1 MSMKFFYR
9 ILFLIMTISSFSQNQ
24 LWKGYY
30 SYNETTAVTQDGATF
45 YFATSNS
52 VFAYDLNNN
61 ATEIYNTING
71 LKIDEITTL
80 AYAADYK
87 KLIVGSSNGKV
98 ALIDIA
104 ADKIYHLN
112 DIYNKN
118 GLSDQ
123 QKKINRIVIHAGH
136 AYLATGYGITAV
148 RLNDNHFGDTFFV
161 GTGGAEV
168 NVKSIAIFNNQ
179 MYAAAENE
187 GLKKANLN
195 ANLIDY
201 NNWQVIDFGNWLDVL
216 TFENQL
222 VGVKEDLSLNT
233 IAVNNTIAQV
243 GEVWG
248 GFQRLNS
255 TNGKL
260 VEVAEETVRLLETD
274 FSVSADLI
282 LPYAQKGGLRDAI
295 YANNS
300 FFVASNQQGA
310 LKILVQDKDNRE
322 KLSPSG
328 PLSNNVFSISIH
340 NNDLWFTFGG
350 YGASMNPYLP
360 FGLTMYGLSYMK
372 GFQTWETIST
382 DELND
387 MKATVNV
394 SFNPQSP
401 NKAYISSFYSGLGVM
416 DLSSKNISIYNGD
429 NSNALTSITTNDTRL
444 NGVAFDKN
452 GVGWLTNSGVKPQ
465 LISIDKNDQL
475 SAYSASALEN
485 TSTNNFYLAPIIDK
499 NGTKW
504 IGSLYDGLFAF
515 NEVQNN
521 RSMHIGS
528 GNNLPS
534 DNVRALAIDYNNQL
548 WIGTSRGLRILSNV
562 DQFLSSNQ
570 LTPTNIVIEDDGLA
584 QELFYE
590 QDILA
595 ITVDGSNNKW
605 VSIAESGVFLI
616 SANGSETIYKFT
628 AENTPL
634 PSNEIL
640 SIAVDGITGEVFFG
654 SRKGVVSFKNYATTP
669 TKNLD
674 NIKVYPNP
682 VRPDFTGEVKI
693 SGLVSN
699 ATVKIT
705 DVSGNL
711 VYETRSFGGTVTWN
725 TYSFSGSKVPSG
737 VYMIFVNSDDGSLSE
752 VKKLMIIR

>member
-1 MSMKFFYR
+1 MSMNFFYR
-9 ILFLIMTISSFSQNQ
+9 IFFLMMAIGSFSQNQ

-30 SYNETTAVTQDGATF
+30 SYNETTAVIQQGATF

-52 VFAYDLNNN
+52 IFAYDSNHKT
-61 ATEIYNTING
+61 TEIYNTVNG
-71 LKIDEITTL
+71 LKIDEIVTL
-80 AYAADYK
+80 AYAPDYQ
-87 KLIVGSSNGKV
+87 KLVVGSSNGKV

-112 DIYNKN
+112 DIFNKS
-118 GLSDQ
+118 GLSDH
-123 QKKINRIVIHAGH
+123 QKKINRITIHGGH
-136 AYLATGYGITAV
+136 AYLATGYGITTV
-148 RLNDNHFGDTFFV
+148 RLIDNHFGDTFFI
-161 GTGGAEV
+161 GTGGEEV
-168 NVKSIAIFNNQ
+168 NVRSIAILNNQ
-179 MYAAAENE
+179 MYAVAENE
-187 GLKKANLN
+187 GLKKAALN
-195 ANLIDY
+195 TNLIDY
-201 NNWQVIDFGNWLDVL
+201 NNWQVIDFDNWLDVL
-216 TFENQL
+216 AYENQL
-222 VGVKEDLSLNT
+222 VGVKDDLSLNT
-233 IAVNNTIAQV
+233 IAVNNNIVQV

-248 GFQRLNS
+248 GFKRLNTS
-255 TNGKL
+255 NGKL
-260 VEVAEETVRLLETD
+260 VEVSEETVRLFEND
-274 FSVSADLI
+274 FSVSSDLVM
-282 LPYAQKGGLRDAI
+282 PYSQKGGLRDAI
-295 YANNS
+295 YADNS

-340 NNDLWFTFGG
+340 DNDLWFNFGG
-350 YGASMNPYLP
+350 YGAGMNPYLP

-372 GFQTWETIST
+372 GFQTWEAIST
-382 DELND
+382 EQLNE
-387 MKATVNV
+387 MKATVNI
-394 SFNPQSP
+394 SFNPQNS

-429 NSNALTSITTNDTRL
+429 NTTALTSITTNDTRI
-444 NGVAFDKN
+444 NGVTFDKN

-475 SAYSASALEN
+475 NAYSASALEN

-515 NEVQNN
+515 NETQNN
-521 RSMHIGS
+521 KSMQIGTA
-528 GNNLPS
+528 NNLPS
-534 DNVRALAIDYNNQL
+534 DNIRALAVDYNNQL
-548 WIGTSRGLRILSNV
+548 WIGTSRGLRIVTNV

-570 LTPTNIVIEDDGLA
+570 LTPSNIVIEDDGLA

-628 AENTPL
+628 AENSPL

-640 SIAVDGITGEVFFG
+640 NIAVDGTTGEVFFG
-654 SRKGVVSFKNYATTP
+654 SRNGVVSFKNYATTP
-669 TKNLD
+669 TQNLD

-693 SGLVSN
+693 SGLLSN
-699 ATVKIT
+699 ATIKIT
-705 DVSGNL
+705 DISGNL
-711 VYETRSFGGTVTWN
+711 VYETRSLGGTVTWD

-737 VYMIFVNSDDGSLSE
+737 VYMIFVNSNDGTLTE

>member
-1 MSMKFFYR
+1 MSMNFFYR
-9 ILFLIMTISSFSQNQ
+9 ILFLIMSISSFSQNQ

-30 SYNETTAVTQDGATF
+30 SYNETTAVTQQGSTF

-52 VFAYDLNNN
+52 IFAYDSNQKT
-61 ATEIYNTING
+61 TEIYNTVNG
-71 LKIDEITTL
+71 LKIDNITTL
-80 AYAADYK
+80 AYASDYQ
-87 KLIVGSSNGKV
+87 KLVIGSTNGKI

-104 ADKIYHLN
+104 TDKIYHLN
-112 DIYNKN
+112 DIFNKN
-118 GLSDQ
+118 GLSDH
-123 QKKINRIVIHAGH
+123 QKKINRIIIHGGH
-136 AYLATGYGITAV
+136 AYLATGYGITTV

-161 GTGGAEV
+161 GTGGEEV
-168 NVKSIAIFNNQ
+168 NVRSIAILNNQ
-179 MYAAAENE
+179 VYAVTENE
-187 GLKKANLN
+187 GLKKA
-195 ANLIDY
+195 AISTNLIDY
-201 NNWQVIDFGNWLDVL
+201 NNWQVIDFDNWLDVL
-216 TFENQL
+216 VFNNQV
-222 VGVKEDLSLNT
+222 VGVKDDLSLNT
-233 IAVNNTIAQV
+233 IGMNNSITQV
-243 GEVWG
+243 SEIWG
-248 GFQRLNS
+248 GFIRLNTS
-255 TNGKL
+255 NGKL
-260 VEVAEETVRLLETD
+260 IEICEETVRLFEND
-274 FSVSADLI
+274 FSVSSDLV
-282 LPYAQKGGLRDAI
+282 LPYAQKGGVRDAV
-295 YANNS
+295 YADNS
-300 FFVASNQQGA
+300 FFVASLQLGA

-322 KLSPSG
+322 VLSPSG

-372 GFQTWETIST
+372 DFQTWEVVST
-382 DELND
+382 EQLHE

-394 SFNPQSP
+394 SFNPQNP
-401 NKAYISSFYSGLGVM
+401 NKAYISSFYSGLGIM
-416 DLSSKNISIYNGD
+416 DLNSKNISIYNGE
-429 NSNALTSITTNDTRL
+429 NSEALTSITTNDTRI
-444 NGVAFDKN
+444 NGVTFDKN

-475 SAYSASALEN
+475 NTHSASVFEN
-485 TSTNNFYLAPIIDK
+485 TATNNFYLAPLIDK

-515 NEVQNN
+515 NETQNN
-521 RSMHIGS
+521 RSMHIGT

-534 DNVRALAIDYNNQL
+534 NNVRALAVDYNNQL
-548 WIGTSRGLRILSNV
+548 WIGTSRGLRVVTNI
-562 DQFLSSNQ
+562 DQFLSNNQ
-570 LTPTNIVIEDDGLA
+570 LNPSNIVIEDDGLA

-628 AENTPL
+628 AENSPL

-640 SIAVDGITGEVFFG
+640 DITVDGTTGEVFFG
-654 SRKGVVSFKNYATTP
+654 SRNGVVSFKNYATSP
-669 TKNLD
+669 AQNLD

-699 ATVKIT
+699 ATIKIT
-705 DVSGNL
+705 DISGNL
-711 VYETRSFGGTVTWN
+711 VYETRSSGGTVTWN
-725 TYSFSGSKVPSG
+725 TYSFSGNKVPSG
-737 VYMIFVNSDDGSLSE
+737 VYMIFINSNDGTLTE